1 MKRILDISLSMLLI
15 IVFIIPCLIIIT
27 LIKFSSKGPVIHW
40 SKRIGKDNIIFEM
53 PKFRTMKIETPDLPT
68 YSLKNP
74 SLWITPIGQFLRKY
88 SLDELPQIY
97 SILKKDMSFVGPRPA
112 LHNQEKLIKMR
123 TDNNIHKILPGITG
137 LAQING
143 RDKLSLDQKLKYEVE
158 YVKSM
163 SFFLDIKIVF
173 KTILIVLR
181 AKNIAH

>member
-15 IVFIIPCLIIIT
+15 IVFIIPYLIIIL
-27 LIKFSSKGPVIHW
+27 LIKFGSKGPVIHW

-53 PKFRTMKIETPDLPT
+53 PKFRTMKIDTPDLPT

-74 SLWITPIGQFLRKY
+74 SLWITPIGKFLRKY
-88 SLDELPQIY
+88 SFDELPQIY
-97 SILKKDMSFVGPRPA
+97 SILKKDMSFVGRDP

-143 RDKLSLDQKLKYEVE
+143 RDKLSLDQKLKYEIE
-158 YVKSM
+158 YAKSM
-163 SFFLDIKIVF
+163 SVFLDIKIVF